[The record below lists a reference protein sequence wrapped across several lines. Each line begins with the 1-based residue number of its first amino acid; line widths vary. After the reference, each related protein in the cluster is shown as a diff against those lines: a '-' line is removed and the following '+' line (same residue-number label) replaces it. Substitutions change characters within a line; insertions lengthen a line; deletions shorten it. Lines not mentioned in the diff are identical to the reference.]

1 MVDGVSFAMR
11 WMVPTRFEHL
21 RFLQLAVFVVVL
33 LLVNAIFPHALLVRS
48 LVSLMF
54 LNTLFVTLSA
64 VGHGPMVGRT
74 LVGVWVIG
82 TLCMAWG
89 EIHVGEGFDR
99 LAVFAGQSAYLILI
113 MTGVVATFRYV
124 ITTRRASLDTI
135 FAAVVAYLLIGVGFA
150 LLYTMLLG
158 LDPQAFNVADRPGF
172 DDRAPLPSPLLYFSF
187 VTIATLGYGDIT
199 PQLPLPQILA
209 ALEAVIG
216 QFYIAIVI
224 AWLVSRYVMEPN
236 PDSERTPTRD

>member
-1 MVDGVSFAMR
+1 MMR
-11 WMVPTRFEHL
+11 IVPKRFEDL
-21 RFLQLAVFVVVL
+21 RFLQLAVFVLVL
-33 LLVNAIFPHALLVRS
+33 LLANAIFPHGLLIRS
-48 LVSLMF
+48 LVALMF

-64 VGHGPMVGRT
+64 VGHGPRVRGA
-74 LVGVWVIG
+74 LFVVWAIA

-89 EIHVGEGFDR
+89 EFYAGARFGW
-99 LAVFAGQSAYLILI
+99 LAVFSGQSAYLFLV

-135 FAAVVAYLLIGVGFA
+135 FASVVAYLLIGLGFT
-150 LLYTMLLG
+150 LLYTILLG

-172 DDRAPLPSPLLYFSF
+172 DEHAALPAPLVYFSF

-199 PQLPLPQILA
+199 AQLPLPQILA

-216 QFYIAIVI
+216 QFYIAIVV
-224 AWLVSRYVMEPN
+224 AWLVSRFVMETN
-236 PDSERTPTRD
+236 PDSETPPANE

>member
-1 MVDGVSFAMR
+1 M
-11 WMVPTRFEHL
+11 
-21 RFLQLAVFVVVL
+21 QLALFVLVL
-33 LLVNAIFPHALLVRS
+33 LLVIAVFPHALLVRS

-64 VGHGPMVGRT
+64 VGHGPKVRGV
-74 LVGVWVIG
+74 LFVVWVIG
-82 TLCMAWG
+82 TLCVAWG
-89 EIHVGEGFDR
+89 ELHGGERFDR
-99 LAVFAGQSAYLILI
+99 LAVLAGQSAYLFLI
-113 MTGVVATFRYV
+113 MAGVVATFRYV
-124 ITTRRASLDTI
+124 ITNRRASLDTI
-135 FAAVVAYLLIGVGFA
+135 FAAVVAYLLIGIGFT

-172 DDRAPLPSPLLYFSF
+172 DERAALPSPLVYFSF

-224 AWLVSRYVMEPN
+224 AWLVSRYAMEPN
-236 PDSERTPTRD
+236 ADSETAPTNE